1 MKKFFNIIHMY
12 LKTTDKILLFFCVLI
27 SLISSLMIFSIYKVG
42 FLNSPKLAM
51 VQAVAFIIGII
62 TSVIISTIDYHTL
75 AGMWKIYVPICV
87 ILVFLT
93 FTPLGIIREGS
104 DNRAW
109 LNLSFTTLQP
119 SELLKLA
126 FIYTFSLHLSKVKDN
141 INDFKVLGL
150 LFLHGL
156 IPIGLIIA
164 QGDTGSAMIFMGIFL
179 ALLFTAG
186 LSWKYIVA
194 GISVVVVSAPL
205 VWFFLLKDYQKNR
218 ILVIFDPTRD
228 PNGVGFQQSQGLVAL
243 GSGEIFG
250 KGLFAK
256 NLYNVP
262 EIYNDFIFA
271 HIGQTLGF
279 IGCLAVIFILCI
291 ICIKILF
298 VGKMSKDS
306 LGTFICVGVFTILFL
321 QTIVNIGMVLG
332 FMPVIGVTLP
342 FLSAGGTSVV
352 VMYISIGMVL
362 SVYRYNRKKMLFEH

>member
-1 MKKFFNIIHMY
+1 MKKIFNSIYLY
-12 LKTTDKILLFFCVLI
+12 LKTTDKILLSFCI
-27 SLISSLMIFSIYKVG
+27 MASLTSSLMIFSIYKVG

-51 VQAVAFIIGII
+51 VQTVAFFIGLICAI
-62 TSVIISTIDYHTL
+62 VISTVDYHTL
-75 AGMWKIYVPICV
+75 AGMWKIYVPIAG
-87 ILVFLT
+87 ILVLLT
-93 FTPLGIIREGS
+93 FTPLGIMREGS

-109 LNLSFTTLQP
+109 LNLGITTLQP

-150 LFLHGL
+150 LCLHGL
-156 IPIGLIIA
+156 VPIGLIMA

-179 ALLFTAG
+179 AMLFTAG
-186 LSWKYIVA
+186 LSWKYIAA
-194 GISVVVVSAPL
+194 GIATVLVSAPL
-205 VWFFLLKDYQKNR
+205 VWFFLLKDYQKDR
-218 ILVIFDPTRD
+218 VLIIFDPTRD

-243 GSGEIFG
+243 GSGEVFG

-306 LGTFICVGVFTILFL
+306 LGTFICVGVFTILIL
-321 QTIVNIGMVLG
+321 QTIINIGMVLC